1 MSKCEYLLR
10 HQPVPNDGNLSKGWL
25 GMENSQKVVKHQ
37 SRGYLFAKRVT
48 DIVLSVIALILLSPV
63 FLVIWLLDSFGDNK
77 GPVFFK
83 QTRIGMH
90 HQPFKIYK
98 FRSMIVNADE
108 ILHQDPEL
116 YQKYVANNYKL
127 EPEEDPRITRLGRI
141 LRKTSLDEIP
151 QFINI
156 LKGEMSLIG
165 PRPVVK
171 EEVEIY
177 GDRADK
183 FLSVKPGAMGL
194 WQSSGRSNIGYP
206 ERCDLELSYV
216 DHASYWYDCRI
227 LFKNLISIFKSTGA
241 Y

>member
-1 MSKCEYLLR
+1 MSEQECLLR

-48 DIVLSVIALILLSPV
+48 DVVLSVIALILLSPV

>member
-1 MSKCEYLLR
+1 MSEQECLLR

-48 DIVLSVIALILLSPV
+48 DVVLSVIALILLSPV
-63 FLVIWLLDSFGDNK
+63 FLVIWLLDSFGNNK

-194 WQSSGRSNIGYP
+194 WQASGRSNIGYP

>member
-1 MSKCEYLLR
+1 
-10 HQPVPNDGNLSKGWL
+10 
-25 GMENSQKVVKHQ
+25 MENSQKMVKHP

>member
-1 MSKCEYLLR
+1 
-10 HQPVPNDGNLSKGWL
+10 
-25 GMENSQKVVKHQ
+25 MENSQKVVKHQ

-116 YQKYVANNYKL
+116 YPKYVANNYKL